1 MTPTPAHSLLVTLAY
16 SALII
21 MALFLIF
28 FVVMPALEEFFE
40 RVAACTEH
48 HSFGDCLLGFWASF

>member
-16 SALII
+16 SALLI

-28 FVVMPALEEFFE
+28 FVVVPALEELFE
-40 RVAACTEH
+40 RVDACTEH
-48 HSFGDCLLGFWASF
+48 HTFVDCLLGFWASF